1 MLTRHW
7 LMRPTIDHVA
17 NSGSSV
23 GVSRRGSYGTHHEDH
38 GVHDPHYIW
47 SFFEDAPTQCLVTV
61 LQKVEEIL
69 KGRKR

>member
-1 MLTRHW
+1 MSLRHW
-7 LMRPTIDHVA
+7 LMRPTIRH
-17 NSGSSV
+17 GSSV
-23 GVSRRGSYGTHHEDH
+23 GGPGRGSYGMNHEDH